1 MSNLYNK
8 ISGLYKR
15 EEQKPFNLIEG
26 VYREPEFELLKD
38 IEWTFTE
45 KVDGTNIRII
55 WDGHRVVFGG
65 RTENAQIPSHLV
77 TKLNELFM
85 GTRMEQVFE
94 QVFGETPAII
104 FGEGYGAKT
113 QKGGGN
119 YSDTQQFVV
128 FDVTVGDW
136 YLRREDVEDVA
147 SKFSLDTVPIVH
159 RGKLQEG
166 VDLVKGGLKSC
177 WGDFIAEGLV
187 AKPST
192 DLFNRKGE
200 RILTKIKAEDFTS
213 EHKASQQAS
222 PTPRKD
228 K

>member
-1 MSNLYNK
+1 MNDLYQK
-8 ISGLYKR
+8 IPGLYKR

-26 VYREPEFELLKD
+26 VYREPELALLKD

-45 KVDGTNIRII
+45 KVDGTNIRVI
-55 WDGHRVVFGG
+55 WDGHNVTFGG
-65 RTENAQIPSHLV
+65 RTENAQIPSPLV

-94 QVFGETPAII
+94 QVFGETKAIL
-104 FGEGYGAKT
+104 FGEGYGAKI

-119 YSDTQQFVV
+119 YSPTQEFVL
-128 FDVTVGDW
+128 FDVMVGSW

-147 SKFSLDTVPIVH
+147 GKFSVFVVPIVAT
-159 RGKLQEG
+159 GTLEDG
-166 VDLVKGGLKSC
+166 VRLVKSGLKSQ
-177 WGDFIAEGLV
+177 WGDFTAEGLV

-200 RILTKIKAEDFTS
+200 RIITKIKDEDF
-213 EHKASQQAS
+213 
-222 PTPRKD
+222 RV
-228 K
+228 